1 MGRASMVLAGLLLL
15 SSAVGAQ
22 AIPEG
27 SQARRVDP
35 GYRRTP
41 SLRIDP
47 FRHVMIPHFGLVI
60 SGGALA
66 ENNAFNLADIGSI
79 RKLSDAD
86 SLTLGDAFDALGLIP
101 GGAGWSGLVQG
112 EAGLYLGGALGSHL
126 GIGVSAAVRGYG
138 VFEIDDNA
146 VALLRD
152 GNQNTTTFSLGNSRV
167 STLVT
172 GEYGLHAVVRLN
184 ALGSSNG
191 ANLTLGAGVRM
202 LRPIAYVD
210 GRSTIQDGGSIN
222 ITDTLVTARIGIQ
235 GLYQIIP
242 SNASLS
248 EYLNRG
254 SGVAADFLVR
264 LEWPTN
270 GFAFE
275 VMAANIGTV
284 NVEGVERR
292 DANIDV
298 TEATLGGVVDVL
310 TFKDSV
316 TRQDTLSFSV
326 RDTLPVVNVTLPKV
340 IRVSTSA
347 WANRILQIDLA
358 ATAPVT
364 GDFDTPL
371 IIDVGT
377 TWRLLRI
384 FPIRVGLVVG
394 GPQGIGYTGGI
405 AIEGRRFYLQAVG
418 ASLGGLFRNATG
430 SGGRFDLGLF
440 F

>member
-1 MGRASMVLAGLLLL
+1 
-15 SSAVGAQ
+15 
-22 AIPEG
+22 
-27 SQARRVDP
+27 
-35 GYRRTP
+35 
-41 SLRIDP
+41 
-47 FRHVMIPHFGLVI
+47 
-60 SGGALA
+60 
-66 ENNAFNLADIGSI
+66 
-79 RKLSDAD
+79 
-86 SLTLGDAFDALGLIP
+86 
-101 GGAGWSGLVQG
+101 
-112 EAGLYLGGALGSHL
+112 
-126 GIGVSAAVRGYG
+126 

-152 GNQNTTTFSLGNSRV
+152 GNQDTTAFSLGNSRA

-172 GEYGLHAVVRLN
+172 GEYGLHAVVRLS

-191 ANLTLGAGVRM
+191 ASLTLGAGVRI
-202 LRPIAYVD
+202 LRPIVYVD
-210 GRSTIQDGGSIN
+210 GRSTIQDGGTIN
-222 ITDTLVTARIGIQ
+222 VTDTLVTARIGIQ

-264 LEWPTN
+264 IEWPTN

-284 NVEGVERR
+284 DVEGVERR

-316 TRQDTLSFSV
+316 TGQDTLSFSV

-377 TWRLLRI
+377 TWRLLRT

-405 AIEGRRFYLQAVG
+405 AIEGRRFYFQAAG
-418 ASLGGLFRNATG
+418 ATLGGLFRNATG

>member
-1 MGRASMVLAGLLLL
+1 MIRRASMVLAGLLLL
-15 SSAVGAQ
+15 SSAAGAQ
-22 AIPEG
+22 AVPEG

-126 GIGVSAAVRGYG
+126 GIGVSAATRGYG

-152 GNQNTTTFSLGNSRV
+152 GNQDTTMFSLGNSRA

-172 GEYGLHAVVRLN
+172 GEFGVHAVVRLD

-191 ANLTLGAGVRM
+191 VSLTLGAGVRI

-210 GRSTIQDGGSIN
+210 GRSTIQDGGTIS

-235 GLYQIIP
+235 GLNQNTP
-242 SNASLS
+242 GTVS
-248 EYLNRG
+248 EFFNRR
-254 SGVAADFLVR
+254 SGMAADFLVR

-284 NVEGVERR
+284 DVEGVERR

-316 TRQDTLSFSV
+316 TGQDTLSFSV

-405 AIEGRRFYLQAVG
+405 AIEGRRFYFQAAG
-418 ASLGGLFRNATG
+418 ATLGGLFRNATG